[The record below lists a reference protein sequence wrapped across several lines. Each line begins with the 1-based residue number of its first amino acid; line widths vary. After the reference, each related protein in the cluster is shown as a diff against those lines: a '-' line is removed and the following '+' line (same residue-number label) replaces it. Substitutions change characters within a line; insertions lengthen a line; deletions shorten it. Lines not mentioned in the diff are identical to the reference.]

1 MTTPAYDEDPGP
13 EQPFISHLMEL
24 RDRLLRMIMAIAVA
38 FLVLFPFAND
48 LYTFVAEPIR
58 AQLPEGST
66 MIATQVA
73 SPFLTPF
80 KLALVAAVFLSMPY
94 LLFQVW
100 GFVAPGLYQH
110 EKRFAL
116 PLLASSIALFYLGM
130 AFAYLVVFPLVFAF
144 FAATTP
150 DGVAQ
155 MPDISFYL
163 DFVLKIFF
171 AFGVAFQIPIATI
184 LLVAMGMTT
193 AESLIEKRPYV
204 IVGCFVV
211 GMLLTPPDV
220 ISQTLLAVPMWMLY
234 EAGIFF
240 SRFFRKDEAE
250 ETEEPPPPGPGP
262 GAGPG
267 RSPPGGQSAPAST
280 AEPPV
285 PAGGADPG
293 TVAAVGAGLAS
304 VAAASRGG
312 TAEGAE
318 PASASTASSATG
330 SAPSSSATGGQTAT
344 PGFAAGEVVIGADID
359 GGDPFAPGRFVPLT
373 PEEMEAEL
381 DAIEAAEAALDPL
394 ADQAADEDQ
403 SAHPATL
410 DPIDALLERVK
421 ELRELENEAGARQL
435 LYRVLADGNESQR
448 FVAMNILTEMDQP

>member
-24 RDRLLRMIMAIAVA
+24 RDRLLRMILAIAVA

-240 SRFFRKDEAE
+240 SRFFRKDEAG
-250 ETEEPPPPGPGP
+250 ETEEPPPTGPGP
-262 GAGPG
+262 GAGRG
-267 RSPPGGQSAPAST
+267 RSPAGGESAPAST
-280 AEPPV
+280 AEPAAT
-285 PAGGADPG
+285 AGGADPG
-293 TVAAVGAGLAS
+293 TATAAGAGLAS

-312 TAEGAE
+312 SAEGAE
-318 PASASTASSATG
+318 PPSASTASPATG
-330 SAPSSSATGGQTAT
+330 SAPSSPVAGGQTAA
-344 PGFAAGEVVIGADID
+344 PGFAPGEVVIGADID
-359 GGDPFAPGRFVPLT
+359 GGDPFDPGRFVPLT

-394 ADQAADEDQ
+394 ADQATDEDQ

-410 DPIDALLERVK
+410 DPIDALLERVR